1 MNYNDG
7 YTKKLPPSDDDD
19 MNCYGG
25 DDDEKTVMV
34 VEKSRH
40 LLSLLTARRATRSRH
55 FLNGVIPHR
64 GDHVFAQSSLSSSMT
79 AILPVITMCTMAQC
93 TLGRVQLKLEILLF
107 SPLPLPPSSPSP
119 SLVKWQCSSC
129 PVCRRVQHAI
139 ICNPLLPPLE
149 PACLCQ
155 AIAASFRSSVFVFVP
170 LLGTLRYF

>member
-1 MNYNDG
+1 MNCNRG
-7 YTKKLPPSDDDD
+7 DDDD
-19 MNCYGG
+19 KNCGG
-25 DDDEKTVMV
+25 DDDDGEKTVMV
-34 VEKSRH
+34 VEKSCH
-40 LLSLLTARRATRSRH
+40 LLSLLTARRATGSRH

-64 GDHVFAQSSLSSSMT
+64 GDHVFAQSFLSTSLSSSMT
-79 AILPVITMCTMAQC
+79 AILTVITTCTMAQC
-93 TLGRVQLKLEILLF
+93 TLGRVQLKLKILLF

-139 ICNPLLPPLE
+139 ICNLLLPPLE

-155 AIAASFRSSVFVFVP
+155 AIAACFRSSVFVFVP